1 MKYRVSHTSKYIYSE
16 SVSRCHNE
24 VRMTP
29 LNNRSQTVE
38 KTKAKV
44 FPAPQKIF
52 ERLDYFG
59 NKVASFDIH
68 REHKI
73 LTVTVVSEVLTLP
86 PPQPTVECEKM
97 PWHEAR
103 DIIQTSTNS
112 IDIEAQEYLL
122 ASPLVPLDDE
132 IKAYAQLSFTEGRP
146 VFEAL
151 QDLTTRI
158 YTDFSYEPGFTTIS
172 TPLSEVMEHRKGVCQ
187 DFAHL
192 QIACVRSMDLPAAY
206 VSGYLETDPPPGKV
220 KLVGSDASHAWLSV
234 YIPGFGWQDFD
245 PTNNQQP
252 NERYVT
258 VAVGRDYADV
268 TPLKGV
274 IYGGGAHKL
283 EVKVDV
289 APMLASSQE
298 SA

>member
-29 LNNRSQTVE
+29 LNNRNQSVE
-38 KTKAKV
+38 KTKTKI
-44 FPAPQKIF
+44 FPMPQKTF
-52 ERLDYFG
+52 ERIDYFG
-59 NKVASFDIH
+59 NKVIGFDIH
-68 REHKI
+68 REHKK
-73 LTVTVVSEVLTLP
+73 LTVTVISEVQTLP
-86 PPQPTVECEKM
+86 PAKPSAEFEKM
-97 PWHEAR
+97 PWNQVR
-103 DIIQTSTNS
+103 DIMHSSSNS
-112 IDIEAQEYLL
+112 LDILAKEYLL
-122 ASPLVPLDDE
+122 ASPLVPLEDE
-132 IKAYAQLSFTEGRP
+132 IQAYAALSFPEGRP
-146 VFEAL
+146 IFEAL
-151 QDLTTRI
+151 QDLTKRI
-158 YTDFSYEPGFTTIS
+158 YKDFKYEPGFTTIS
-172 TPLSEVMEHRKGVCQ
+172 TPLAELMQHRKGVCQ

-192 QIACVRSMDLPAAY
+192 EIACVRSMNLAAAY

-220 KLVGSDASHAWLSV
+220 KLVGSDASHAWLTV
-234 YIPGFGWQDFD
+234 YIPGFGWQDLD

-289 APMLASSQE
+289 APMAMANQE
-298 SA
+298 GP